1 MKKSYLKPVFLILF
15 LACGCSASEDDS
27 ISYENGYND
36 GYSSGYEDG
45 YVAGQEDS
53 ENIYYDSY
61 AYYDS
66 DIYNKGFFDGIERA
80 MECVQLE
87 NLSSE
92 AKEDLDYYYD
102 TYYDYVYDSVENEN
116 LLPGLPPEVEQRINN

>member
-1 MKKSYLKPVFLILF
+1 MCIR
-15 LACGCSASEDDS
+15 DS
-27 ISYENGYND
+27 QYND

-92 AKEDLDYYYD
+92 ANEDLDYYYD
-102 TYYDYVYDSVENEN
+102 KYSAYVYGLSLIH
-116 LLPGLPPEVEQRINN
+116 LLIYNSIVIQTYFKILKGYSLIAFLLIALFISP

>member
-1 MKKSYLKPVFLILF
+1 MKPEDKLALSFYREVEPIGKKDNVFLVRH
-15 LACGCSASEDDS
+15 SETG
-27 ISYENGYND
+27 EFF
-36 GYSSGYEDG
+36 
-45 YVAGQEDS
+45 VKK
-53 ENIYYDSY
+53 IYTH
-61 AYYDS
+61 YDS

-102 TYYDYVYDSVENEN
+102 TYYDYVYGRVENEN